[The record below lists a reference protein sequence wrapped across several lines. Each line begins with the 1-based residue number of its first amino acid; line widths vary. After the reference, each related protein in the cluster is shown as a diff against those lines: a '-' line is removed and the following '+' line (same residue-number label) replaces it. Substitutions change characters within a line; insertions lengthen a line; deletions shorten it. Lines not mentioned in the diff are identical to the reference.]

1 MADIVKDA
9 TEYRIKQIEIA
20 EAQYYKSL
28 VETLDRIERE
38 VVASASRLPLTD
50 GKLVELQSAIAIR
63 PQIKAILEREY
74 LAWSDTVVREGFN
87 KQAKRIEKAFKR
99 IGNIPPEFQELTKG
113 DLALIQNLKQQYFT
127 QFKDVSNTFT
137 RRLSEKVYQ
146 NTLVGSEFAVLEKEL
161 RQTINGIYASSD
173 DPEIQRLINYI
184 NENKFKKS
192 KQAEVDRSIQ
202 TLQSKFARDRAGENM
217 KRYAGQ
223 ILNDSLRDFDATLN
237 FNKSQDAGLTFVK
250 YYGDVIPTTREICRN
265 IINGVIK
272 PKRKDGLFTI
282 DEVNKL
288 WTSRSWSGKKSGNP
302 LVVRGGYNCRH
313 QWSYVNPD
321 WYDEQGELII

>member
-1 MADIVKDA
+1 MSDIVKDA
-9 TEYRIKQIEIA
+9 TEYRIKQIELA
-20 EAQYYKSL
+20 EARYYKTL
-28 VETLDRIERE
+28 IATLDRIERE
-38 VVASASRLPLTD
+38 VISLANRLPTQD
-50 GKLVELQSAIAIR
+50 GKLIELQSAIAIR
-63 PQIKAILEREY
+63 PRIKFILEKEY
-74 LAWSDTVVREGFN
+74 TAWSDTVVREGFN

-113 DLALIQNLKQQYFT
+113 DLQLIKNLKQQYFT

-146 NTLVGSEFAVLEKEL
+146 NTLVGSDFAVLEKEL

-173 DPEIQRLINYI
+173 DPEIQKLVDFV
-184 NENKFKKS
+184 NENKFNKA
-192 KQAEVDRSIQ
+192 KQAQVDIAIQ

-237 FNKSQDAGLTFVK
+237 FNKSKDAGLTFVK
-250 YYGDVIPTTREICRN
+250 YYGDVIPTTRKICRN
-265 IINGVIK
+265 LVNGVYD
-272 PKRKDGLFTI
+272 KRKSGLFTI

-288 WTSRSWSGKKSGNP
+288 WETESWSGKKPGNP

-321 WYDEQGELII
+321 WYNDEGELII

>member
-1 MADIVKDA
+1 MSDIVKDA
-9 TEYRIKQIEIA
+9 TEYRIKQIELA
-20 EAQYYKSL
+20 EARYYKTL
-28 VETLDRIERE
+28 IATLDRIERE
-38 VVASASRLPLTD
+38 VISLANRLPTQD
-50 GKLVELQSAIAIR
+50 GKLIELQSAIAIR
-63 PQIKAILEREY
+63 PRIKFILEKEY
-74 LAWSDTVVREGFN
+74 TAWSDTVVREGFN

-113 DLALIQNLKQQYFT
+113 DLQLIQNLKQQYFT

-146 NTLVGSEFAVLEKEL
+146 NTLVGSDFAVLEKEL

-173 DPEIQRLINYI
+173 DPEIQKLVDFV
-184 NENKFKKS
+184 NENKFNKA
-192 KQAEVDRSIQ
+192 KQAQVDIAIQ

-237 FNKSQDAGLTFVK
+237 FNKSKDAGLTFVK
-250 YYGDVIPTTREICRN
+250 YYGDVIPTTRKICRN
-265 IINGVIK
+265 LINGVYD
-272 PKRKDGLFTI
+272 KRKSGLFTI
-282 DEVNKL
+282 DEVNEL
-288 WTSRSWSGKKSGNP
+288 WETESWSGKKPGNP

-321 WYDEQGELII
+321 WYNDEGELII

>member
-9 TEYRIKQIEIA
+9 TEYRIKQIELA

-38 VVASASRLPLTD
+38 VVASASKLPLTD

-184 NENKFKKS
+184 NQNKFKKS

-265 IINGVIK
+265 LINGVIK

-288 WTSRSWSGKKSGNP
+288 WASRSWSGKKSGNP